1 MRKILIGAGLL
12 LGAGELAMTFT
23 IEVPAAAAVMGT
35 ALITAALWTMRG
47 GRVSAAVLG
56 ALCLVELVFV
66 PLIWASQDNP
76 SLDDV
81 LTFLYFGVVSLVG
94 VIACVA
100 TLARR
105 HPAVV

>member
-23 IEVPAAAAVMGT
+23 IEVPVAAAVMGA
-35 ALITAALWTMRG
+35 ALIAASLWTMWG
-47 GRVSAAVLG
+47 GRVSVAVLG

-66 PLIWASQDNP
+66 PLIWASQDSP

-81 LTFLYFGVVSLVG
+81 LTFLYFGVVGLVG

-105 HPAVV
+105 HPVIA